1 MIKDWIKNHLIPEK
15 RDAGLWPGFADALQE
30 TYEDQIEPL
39 LERLSARKSF
49 FTMHPDDLDKRIKE
63 YGQFFVIGQNGTA
76 SRPILLTQRLD
87 EVHFKGTD
95 QPIIATFWREFGNL
109 PVTWEPLYAP
119 IDQDLCPYGMFF
131 TTAAGMEVAAASF
144 GEFFLTS
151 RGTIS
156 VDLNRLYEIYG
167 FDEQDKLVK
176 RLISDFDR
184 IVAPLLPL
192 ETVFDGISLR
202 LDFWLEEARDEIEIV
217 SITTGSKEPNFV
229 FRPARELMQLTRTTI
244 KHPTAAFAPDRRS
257 LDTFMLTLDGMPSD
271 AWRLDM
277 PVIIPPLLP
286 GGTENDPRLR
296 SDNARLLLDTLGQ
309 WGCVME
315 LTTGDVRRL
324 AFPGW
329 ALAVVLPVA
338 VSDRALIRKI
348 TWCSEHDSQQVMMST
363 QDTSQQMTVKGQ
375 NVTAAA
381 TLQIPAPVMV
391 LEGAVT
397 HTQTIVSSLLADTES
412 QHIAFDETPA
422 DAWPL
427 DMQTIAAPILGLRP
441 DPRLTSQGDTTLLD
455 TLGMWGCV
463 IELAGGEVRR
473 YAFPGWADRVTLPM
487 PLAVIVKITYSAEH
501 EIVNASASVQD
512 QEQGV
517 SLKRETITTPLT
529 VAQEEDAAS
538 LSKVS
543 TTTTPDVQGQAA
555 STDSLPIAFDET
567 PADAWRLDV
576 QTIPAP
582 VVPGS
587 RPDTRLSSD
596 GTKVTLET
604 LGMWGCVIE
613 LTTGDVFRFAFPG
626 WADRAILPFDIA
638 QIRKITYSTEQD
650 INSLNANVEEKAD
663 QTGTAT
669 TRATLNQ
676 TVTEVATEMTGGQTT
691 EQWDATAKVNKPN
704 VQPDPAT
711 IDSMP
716 LDAWPLDQEIPR
728 E

>member
-15 RDAGLWPGFADALQE
+15 RDAGLWPGFTDALQE

-286 GGTENDPRLR
+286 GGPENDPRLR

-427 DMQTIAAPILGLRP
+427 DMQTIAAPILGSRP

-501 EIVNASASVQD
+501 EIVNATASVHD

-517 SLKRETITTPLT
+517 SLKRETVTTPLI

-538 LSKVS
+538 LNKVS

-650 INSLNANVEEKAD
+650 INSLNANVQEKAD

-676 TVTEVATEMTGGQTT
+676 TVMEVATEMTGGQTT
-691 EQWDATAKVNKPN
+691 EQWDATAKVNTPN

>member
-119 IDQDLCPYGMFF
+119 VDQDLCPYGMFF

-202 LDFWLEEARDEIEIV
+202 LDFWLEEARDEIEIL

-286 GGTENDPRLR
+286 GGPENDPRLR

-348 TWCSEHDSQQVMMST
+348 TWCSEHDSQQVMMSA
-363 QDTSQQMTVKGQ
+363 QDNGQQMTVKGQ
-375 NVTAAA
+375 NVTASA
-381 TLQIPAPVMV
+381 TLQIPAPIMV

-427 DMQTIAAPILGLRP
+427 DMQTIAAPILGSRP

-517 SLKRETITTPLT
+517 SLKRKSVVTPQT

-543 TTTTPDVQGQAA
+543 TATTPDVQGQTA
-555 STDSLPIAFDET
+555 STDSLPVAFDET

-626 WADRAILPFDIA
+626 WADRAILPFEIA
-638 QIRKITYSTEQD
+638 QIRKITYSNEQD
-650 INSLNANVEEKAD
+650 INSLSANVQEKSD
-663 QTGTAT
+663 QTSTAT

-676 TVTEVATEMTGGQTT
+676 SVTETTTEMTGGQTT
-691 EQWDATAKVNKPN
+691 DQWSATAEVNKPN

>member
-15 RDAGLWPGFADALQE
+15 RDAGLWPGFTDALQE

-286 GGTENDPRLR
+286 GGPENDPRLR

-397 HTQTIVSSLLADTES
+397 HTQTIVSSLFADTES

-427 DMQTIAAPILGLRP
+427 DMQTIAAPILGSRP

-517 SLKRETITTPLT
+517 SLKRETVTTPLT

-538 LSKVS
+538 LNKVS

-613 LTTGDVFRFAFPG
+613 LTTGDIFRFAFPG

-650 INSLNANVEEKAD
+650 INSLNANVQEKAD

-716 LDAWPLDQEIPR
+716 LDAWPLDQDIPR

>member
-1 MIKDWIKNHLIPEK
+1 VIKDWIKNHLIPEK

-286 GGTENDPRLR
+286 GGPENDPRLR

-427 DMQTIAAPILGLRP
+427 DMQAIAAPILGSRP

-517 SLKRETITTPLT
+517 SLKRETVTTPLI

-538 LSKVS
+538 LNKVS

-613 LTTGDVFRFAFPG
+613 LTTGDIFRFAFPG

-650 INSLNANVEEKAD
+650 INSLNANVQEKAD

-669 TRATLNQ
+669 TRATINQ
-676 TVTEVATEMTGGQTT
+676 NVTEVAAEMTGGQIT

>member
-286 GGTENDPRLR
+286 GGPENDPRLR

-427 DMQTIAAPILGLRP
+427 DMQAIAAPILGSRP

-517 SLKRETITTPLT
+517 SLKRETVTTPLI

-538 LSKVS
+538 LNKVS

-613 LTTGDVFRFAFPG
+613 LTTGDIFRFAFPG

-650 INSLNANVEEKAD
+650 INSLNANVQEKAD

-669 TRATLNQ
+669 TRATINQ
-676 TVTEVATEMTGGQTT
+676 NVTEVAAEMTGGQIT